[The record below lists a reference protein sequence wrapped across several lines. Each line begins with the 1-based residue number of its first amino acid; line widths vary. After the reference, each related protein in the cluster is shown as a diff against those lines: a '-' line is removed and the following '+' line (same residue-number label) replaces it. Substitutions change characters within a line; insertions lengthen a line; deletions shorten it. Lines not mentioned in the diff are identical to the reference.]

1 LPIGDHFTM
10 GPEDAGEAVR
20 LLRPKLAV
28 PMHYNTFEAIQVD
41 PGVFVR
47 EAGKHGYEV
56 EVMQP
61 GASITL

>member
-1 LPIGDHFTM
+1 M
-10 GPEDAGEAVR
+10 
-20 LLRPKLAV
+20 LRPKLTV

-47 EAGKHGYEV
+47 EAGKHGYQV

-61 GASITL
+61 GASITP